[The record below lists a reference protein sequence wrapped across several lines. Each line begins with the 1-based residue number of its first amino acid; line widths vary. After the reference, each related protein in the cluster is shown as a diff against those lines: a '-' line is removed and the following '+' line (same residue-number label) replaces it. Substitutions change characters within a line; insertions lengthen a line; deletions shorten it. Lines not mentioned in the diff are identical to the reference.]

1 MTNEI
6 AANELKFSADITPA
20 TIEIFN
26 YDVLKEGIDEVV
38 KKYDGLVLTAADIK
52 DAKEI
57 KTKLTKLNKAMND
70 RRIEIKKAVN
80 VPLDEFEAKIKSLT
94 NEINRVIAPISDSIK
109 LAEEGERLQRVSE
122 INKMIREM
130 VTPLNYTIEQININ
144 EKWYNKTAKVNDVKK
159 EVEYQIKELDE
170 IGRRLKE
177 DTTAVNSYANANNVE
192 SNAYIMLLEEG
203 FQLSDV
209 FLRIDKEKDRI
220 ESIKKAEEA
229 RKAREQQMIE
239 EQKERDLKIKEAQEL
254 REKELQAQEVKER
267 ETEVEATE
275 YAPFE
280 KSVEQEE
287 KPGIVTNVIEVTATI
302 EQLQAL
308 NEYMKM
314 NKIKVSGHN
323 CTIPEYGGF

>member
-6 AANELKFSADITPA
+6 AASKLKFSADITPA

-57 KTKLTKLNKAMND
+57 KTKLNKLNKAMND

-94 NEINRVIAPISDSIK
+94 NEVNRVLAPISESIK
-109 LAEEGERLQRVSE
+109 LAEEGERLQRESE
-122 INKMIREM
+122 INKMIRDM

-177 DTTAVNSYANANNVE
+177 DTTAVNSYANANNIE
-192 SNAYIMLLEEG
+192 SDAYIMLLEEG

-287 KPGIVTNVIEVTATI
+287 KPDIVTNIIEVTATI

-314 NKIKVSGHN
+314 NKIKVSGHT
-323 CTIPEYGGF
+323 CAIPEYGGF

>member
-6 AANELKFSADITPA
+6 AASELKFSADITPA

-57 KTKLTKLNKAMND
+57 KTKLNKLNKAMND

-94 NEINRVIAPISDSIK
+94 NEVNRVLAPISESIK
-109 LAEEGERLQRVSE
+109 LAEEGERLQRESE
-122 INKMIREM
+122 INKMIRDM

-144 EKWYNKTAKVNDVKK
+144 EKWYNKIAKVNDVKK

-177 DTTAVNSYANANNVE
+177 DTTAVNSYANANNIE
-192 SNAYIMLLEEG
+192 SDAYIMLLEEG

-287 KPGIVTNVIEVTATI
+287 KPDIVTNIIEVTATI

-314 NKIKVSGHN
+314 NKIKVSGHT
-323 CTIPEYGGF
+323 CAIPEYGGF

>member
-6 AANELKFSADITPA
+6 AATELKFSADITPS

-26 YDVLKEGIDEVV
+26 YDVLKEGINEVV

-57 KTKLTKLNKAMND
+57 KTKLNKLNKAMND

-80 VPLDEFEAKIKSLT
+80 VPLDEFEAKIKALT
-94 NEINRVIAPISDSIK
+94 NEVNRVLAPISESIK
-109 LAEEGERLQRVSE
+109 LAEEGERLQRESE

-177 DTTAVNSYANANNVE
+177 DTTAVNSYANANNIE
-192 SNAYIMLLEEG
+192 SDAYIMLLEEG

-209 FLRIDKEKDRI
+209 FLRIDKEKDRR

-229 RKAREQQMIE
+229 RKIREQQMIE

-254 REKELQAQEVKER
+254 QEQEVKER
-267 ETEVEATE
+267 KTEFETTE

-280 KSVEQEE
+280 EKSAV
-287 KPGIVTNVIEVTATI
+287 VTNVIEVTATI

-314 NKIKVSGHN
+314 NKIKVSGHA
-323 CTIPEYGGF
+323 CTSPEYRGF